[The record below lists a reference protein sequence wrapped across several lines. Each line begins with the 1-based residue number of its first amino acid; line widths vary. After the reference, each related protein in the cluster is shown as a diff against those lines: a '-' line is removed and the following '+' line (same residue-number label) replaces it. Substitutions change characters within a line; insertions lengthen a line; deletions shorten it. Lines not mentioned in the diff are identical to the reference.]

1 MTRLGAGVRPATAE
15 ERAGQPPTALDIR
28 RAAQRIAGRVRRTPV
43 LPLGPGERIAQPVWL
58 KLECLQL
65 TGSFKVRNAF
75 AFLLATEVPEA
86 GVMAVSG
93 GNFGLAMAY
102 AARALGHRI
111 TVFVPELAPKVKI
124 DGIRALGAAVEVVSG
139 PMSAIFSASEE
150 RIARTG
156 ALFVHPYDQHEIM
169 AGAGTCGLEFDEQR
183 PGLDTVLVAVGGGGL
198 IGGIAAWFGDRVRVV
213 AVETEGTPTLHAALA
228 AGKRVAVEPSGVA
241 ASSLG
246 GPMIGALA
254 WALAERSIHDSLLV
268 TDEHVRAAQHDLWET
283 ARLVVEPGGAA
294 AYAAL
299 LAGVYLPAANERVG
313 VVLCGANTD
322 PGSVTARL

>member
-15 ERAGQPPTALDIR
+15 ERAGPPPTALDIR
-28 RAAQRIAGRVRRTPV
+28 RAAQRIEGRVRRTPV
-43 LPLGPGERIAQPVWL
+43 LRLGPGERIAQPVWL

-198 IGGIAAWFGDRVRVV
+198 IGGSPRGSAI
-213 AVETEGTPTLHAALA
+213 
-228 AGKRVAVEPSGVA
+228 
-241 ASSLG
+241 
-246 GPMIGALA
+246 
-254 WALAERSIHDSLLV
+254 
-268 TDEHVRAAQHDLWET
+268 
-283 ARLVVEPGGAA
+283 
-294 AYAAL
+294 
-299 LAGVYLPAANERVG
+299 
-313 VVLCGANTD
+313 
-322 PGSVTARL
+322 GSVSWPSRPRGHPRCTRRWQPASALRWNRRGSRRPRWGGR